1 MNRDNI
7 LIQTYRNRHANKD
20 DTVSIE
26 QGPINL
32 SPKAMNERGFWV
44 YNEEPQ
50 TVYRGIKITP
60 QQVLKEG
67 GMHTQALS
75 TEGIVYH
82 VNVNSTSGTR
92 LTGGAISTSVSHD
105 VALSFAQGQSVGYL
119 YKIDLEPQQGVDV
132 SKTCQALIDSGTIT
146 DEEELLY
153 LQSAIVISDDEE
165 EISVLCSISPSQ
177 ISVKD
182 YRTNTFIPINEW
194 VESNKNV

>member
-1 MNRDNI
+1 
-7 LIQTYRNRHANKD
+7 
-20 DTVSIE
+20 
-26 QGPINL
+26 
-32 SPKAMNERGFWV
+32 
-44 YNEEPQ
+44 
-50 TVYRGIKITP
+50 
-60 QQVLKEG
+60 
-67 GMHTQALS
+67 MHTQALS